1 MSTEVIPSTRVQLW
15 GARLTGAGS
24 LMSRYALV
32 VILAWF
38 GGGKYAPAATSWL
51 PRRLPHD
58 VGPAAPISSTWPPP
72 VVAPAETAAVRI
84 VRCRSARRSCS
95 TLSSS
100 ASRLL
105 PTFGVALCAGRNVT
119 HNAS

>member
-72 VVAPAETAAVRI
+72 VVAP
-84 VRCRSARRSCS
+84 RRRRPCGSY
-95 TLSSS
+95 
-100 ASRLL
+100 
-105 PTFGVALCAGRNVT
+105 GAGRPGDFALPSVAARLVFYQ
-119 HNAS
+119 HSA